1 MACDAEKN
9 NFAAA
14 LLAEAAACATIETG
28 VGIIACAAAVYAAV
42 NAGQALDECLQKQGV
57 ASISGELNQ
66 MYSEAQALEAA
77 ASAAGMAA

>member
-28 VGIIACAAAVYAAV
+28 IGILACAAAVYNAV
-42 NAGQALDECLQKQGV
+42 NAGEALDECLQRQGV
-57 ASISGELNQ
+57 ASIAGELQQ
-66 MYSEAQALEAA
+66 MHSEAQALEAA
-77 ASAAGMAA
+77 ASAAGIAA